1 MAAQSIKI
9 LELSAPLCSACQ
21 EVYENISAVLK
32 ESDYAGRVE
41 FEKVNGLENIALL
54 THYDLADGEN
64 LLPETAFPITI
75 FLKNQEEVLRKT
87 NAFNKGELRSI
98 LDHMLPTSNKL
109 DSFQPQGAIII
120 RAFHEGD
127 EQAKD
132 FQAVKSTIKGVMGHA
147 KLHRRIH
154 FEWQSRKALFA
165 RRYELDQHPAGPV
178 TLLFDK
184 EGEEAGR
191 IEGLFNRSLLEDSII
206 KVFQG
211 EQIGKIKTDGKS
223 SDKESPIET
232 EVIEQPSVQYAEQP
246 QRKLQII
253 EFVQDNCASCNALAP
268 TIDQLQLKYKDWLT
282 VFKINGDDHPEA
294 KTQWLKHAKGHMMFY
309 PIVLLTDE
317 DGSVFYNSDDYK
329 KLEQD
334 LDTQIRHYLYLEMA

>member
-9 LELSAPLCSACQ
+9 LEFSAPLCSACQ
-21 EVYENISAVLK
+21 EVYENISAVLQ
-32 ESDYAGRVE
+32 EADYAGRVA
-41 FEKVNGLENIALL
+41 FEKVNGLENIPLL

-75 FLKNQEEVLRKT
+75 FIKNQEEVLRKT
-87 NAFNKGELRSI
+87 NAFDKGELRSI
-98 LDHMLPTSNKL
+98 LDHILPTSNKL

-132 FQAVKSTIKGVMGHA
+132 FQAVKSTIKGLMGHA

-165 RRYELDQHPAGPV
+165 RRYELDQHPEGTV

-191 IEGLFNRSLLEDSII
+191 IEGVFNRSLLEDSVI
-206 KVFQG
+206 KVFEGKQLGLLKASG
-211 EQIGKIKTDGKS
+211 ES
-223 SDKESPIET
+223 SEKEAPT
-232 EVIEQPSVQYAEQP
+232 ESESTEQPTVQYAEQP

-253 EFVQDNCASCNALAP
+253 EFVQDNCASCNALQP
-268 TIDQLQLKYKDWLT
+268 TIDQIQEKYKDWLT

-294 KTQWLKHAKGHMMFY
+294 KAQWLKHAKGHMMFY
-309 PIVLLTDE
+309 PIVFLTDE
-317 DGSVFYNSDDYK
+317 DGRVFYNSDDYK
-329 KLEQD
+329 KLAKD